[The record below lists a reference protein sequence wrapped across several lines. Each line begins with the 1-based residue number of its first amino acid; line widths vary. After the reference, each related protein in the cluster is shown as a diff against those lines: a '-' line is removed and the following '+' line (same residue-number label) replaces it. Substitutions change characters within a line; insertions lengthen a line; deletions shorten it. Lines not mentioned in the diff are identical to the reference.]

1 VQSFSGFPG
10 PKYPT
15 LWAVLAVPAVGSS
28 DEKVQAGLHAELER
42 LKREDVTDEELARFK
57 TRARADLVRSL
68 RTNGGIASQLAEAQ
82 RLYGD
87 WREAFRTLDR
97 IQKVTKADIRR
108 VAGRTFEKTN
118 RTVAM
123 IVTAAGKAPA
133 ATPAQGGRQA
143 AGRPR

>member
-1 VQSFSGFPG
+1 V
-10 PKYPT
+10 
-15 LWAVLAVPAVGSS
+15 
-28 DEKVQAGLHAELER
+28 
-42 LKREDVTDEELARFK
+42 
-57 TRARADLVRSL
+57 VRSV